1 MDFRCLMMAE
11 VEMLYPAIAMFVA
24 ISFLW
29 LWRWETKKL
38 RRKRDECRNKAYSKL
53 AGYHSHSDHPKYEF
67 SGKNARV
74 VFRKEEFSLM
84 EGHLAG
90 TFIYLCRNAFDE
102 YFLCVIDRGFQPST
116 FPKSVPCTFSRISLK
131 SMLRKSIISSA
142 LCR

>member
-1 MDFRCLMMAE
+1 
-11 VEMLYPAIAMFVA
+11 
-24 ISFLW
+24 

-102 YFLCVIDRGFQPST
+102 YFFCVIDRGLLAIHIPKERALHFLKD
-116 FPKSVPCTFSRISLK
+116 FPKEYAAEIDYLASR
-131 SMLRKSIISSA
+131 MSIKHKA
-142 LCR
+142 